1 MTRQVC
7 VARQDI
13 LRGRPTEHIVDE
25 VSIAGSEPGPLR
37 IFVSQVKLDTRCAV
51 KKEAPRLSVCQDQRK
66 RNRDIQ
72 VILQRGMATRRIDIP
87 EKLMGPRFIQFT
99 RAFPAAKIEIC
110 GHMPLIHT
118 HGGPQSSRWICQ
130 IDNRRS
136 LGRDEPAH
144 TKLWIFCS
152 EGASCMD
159 READRQRTHGEMSSC
174 NRCCDGDFAVS
185 LPDGHW
191 PWVPI
196 PRDHSLRAIA
206 SGPTMRE
213 KANPKQIRRER
224 SHLDCCRASTQ
235 ADL

>member
-25 VSIAGSEPGPLR
+25 VSIAGSEPRPLR
-37 IFVSQVKLDTRCAV
+37 IFASQVKLDTRCAV

-66 RNRDIQ
+66 RNRDVQ

-99 RAFPAAKIEIC
+99 RAFPAAKIALS

-144 TKLWIFCS
+144 AKLWIVYS
-152 EGASCMD
+152 ESTSRRIMKTDA
-159 READRQRTHGEMSSC
+159 QRIKREMSSC
-174 NRCCDGDFAVS
+174 NRCCDGNFAVS

-191 PWVPI
+191 PRVPV

-206 SGPTMRE
+206 SGPTMWE
-213 KANPKQIRRER
+213 KANPKQIGRER

-235 ADL
+235 ANL